1 MGQKVHPYGF
11 RLGYIKGWNSNWY
24 SSKQSFGET
33 LQEDLRIRK
42 YIDKNL
48 ANASIARTEIT
59 RTSDQVKV
67 TVFSAKPGIAIGKKG
82 AGIDKIRID
91 LKKMTNGTL
100 IFNIAEVKRPDAEA
114 KLIAENIAAQLE
126 KRVAFRR
133 AMKKVM
139 TSAFRSGV
147 KGIKV
152 KCSGRL
158 GGAEMA
164 RTEGYSERKV
174 PLHTLRADIDYET
187 AEAKTQYGIIG
198 VKVWVY
204 KGEVYKK

>member
-11 RLGYIKGWNSNWY
+11 RLGYIKGWHSNWY
-24 SSKQSFGET
+24 SKDNYGQT
-33 LQEDLRIRK
+33 LQEDLKIRK
-42 YIDKNL
+42 YIEKNL
-48 ANASIARTEIT
+48 SNASIAKTEIT

-67 TVFSAKPGIAIGKKG
+67 TVYSAKPGVAIGKKG
-82 AGIDKIRID
+82 AGIDKIRND
-91 LKKMTNGTL
+91 LKKMTAGAL
-100 IFNIAEVKRPDAEA
+100 FFNIAEVKRPDAEA

-164 RTEGYSERKV
+164 RNEGYSERKV
-174 PLHTLRADIDYET
+174 PLHTLRADIDYDI
-187 AEAKTQYGIIG
+187 AEAKTAYGIIG

-204 KGEVYKK
+204 KGEVYK

>member
-11 RLGYIKGWNSNWY
+11 RLGYIKSWHSNWY
-24 SSKQSFGET
+24 AKDRYAV
-33 LQEDLRIRK
+33 LLHEDLKMRT
-42 YIDKNL
+42 YIEKNMKS
-48 ANASIARTEIT
+48 AAVASIDIS

-67 TVFSAKPGIAIGKKG
+67 TVNTAKPGIAIGKKG
-82 AGIDKIRID
+82 TGIEKIRND
-91 LKKMTNGTL
+91 LKKMTSGTL
-100 IFNIAEVKRPDAEA
+100 IFNIAEVKRPDADA
-114 KLIAENIAAQLE
+114 KLIAENIAQQLE

-139 TSAFRSGV
+139 QSAFRAGV

-152 KCSGRL
+152 RTSGRL

-164 RTEGYSERKV
+164 RTEGYAERKV
-174 PLHTLRADIDYET
+174 PLHTLRADIDYNT
-187 AEAKTQYGIIG
+187 AEAMTTYGIIG

-204 KGEVYKK
+204 KGEIYK

>member
-11 RLGYIKGWNSNWY
+11 RLGYIKGWHSNWY
-24 SSKQSFGET
+24 SKDNFGET
-33 LQEDLRIRK
+33 LQEDLKIRK
-42 YIDKNL
+42 YVEKNL
-48 ANASIARTEIT
+48 SNASIARTEIT
-59 RTSDQVKV
+59 RTSNQVKV
-67 TVFSAKPGIAIGKKG
+67 TVYSAKPGVAIGKKG
-82 AGIDKIRID
+82 AGIDKIRND
-91 LKKMTNGTL
+91 LKKISNGSL
-100 IFNIAEVKRPDAEA
+100 FFNIAEVKRPDAEA

-174 PLHTLRADIDYET
+174 PLHTLRADIDYEI

>member
-11 RLGYIKGWNSNWY
+11 RLGYIKDWHSSWY
-24 SSKQSFGET
+24 AKDNYGET
-33 LQEDLRIRK
+33 LQEDLKIRA
-42 YIDKNL
+42 YVDKHL
-48 ANASIARTEIT
+48 SNASIAKTEIT

-67 TVFSAKPGIAIGKKG
+67 TVFSAKPGVAIGKKG
-82 AGIDKIRID
+82 AGIDKIRAD
-91 LKKMTNGTL
+91 LKKITKGQL
-100 IFNIAEVKRPDAEA
+100 FFNIAEVKRPDAEA

-174 PLHTLRADIDYET
+174 PLHTLRADIDYDT
-187 AEAKTQYGIIG
+187 AEAKTTYGIIG

-204 KGEVYKK
+204 KGEVYK

>member
-11 RLGYIKGWNSNWY
+11 RLGYIKGWHSSWY
-24 SSKQSFGET
+24 AKDRYAE
-33 LQEDLRIRK
+33 LLHEDLKMRT
-42 YIDKNL
+42 YIEKNMKS
-48 ANASIARTEIT
+48 AAVASIDIS

-67 TVFSAKPGIAIGKKG
+67 TVNTAKPGIAIGKKG
-82 AGIDKIRID
+82 TGIEKIRND
-91 LKKMTNGTL
+91 LKKMTAGTL
-100 IFNIAEVKRPDAEA
+100 IFNIAEVKRPDADA
-114 KLIAENIAAQLE
+114 KLIAENIAQQLE

-139 TSAFRSGV
+139 QSAFRAGV

-152 KCSGRL
+152 RTSGRL

-164 RTEGYSERKV
+164 RTEGYAERKV
-174 PLHTLRADIDYET
+174 PLHTLRADIDYNT
-187 AEAKTQYGIIG
+187 AEAMTTYGIIG

-204 KGEVYKK
+204 KGEIYK

>member
-11 RLGYIKGWNSNWY
+11 RLGYIKDWHSNWY
-24 SSKQSFGET
+24 AKDNYGAT
-33 LQEDLRIRK
+33 LQEDLKIRK
-42 YIDKNL
+42 YIEKNL
-48 ANASIARTEIT
+48 ANAAIAKTEIT

-67 TVFSAKPGIAIGKKG
+67 TVYSAKPGVAIGKKG
-82 AGIDKIRID
+82 AGIDKIRAD
-91 LKKMTNGTL
+91 LKKITAGAL
-100 IFNIAEVKRPDAEA
+100 FFNIAEVKRPDAEA
-114 KLIAENIAAQLE
+114 KLIADNIAAQLE

-164 RTEGYSERKV
+164 RKEGYSERKV
-174 PLHTLRADIDYET
+174 PLHTLRADIDYDT
-187 AEAKTQYGIIG
+187 SEAMTTYGKIG

-204 KGEVYKK
+204 KGEIYK

>member
-11 RLGYIKGWNSNWY
+11 RLGYIKGWQSSWY
-24 SSKQSFGET
+24 AKEGYSTS
-33 LQEDLRIRK
+33 LHEDLAIRN
-42 YIDKNL
+42 YIEKNMK
-48 ANASIARTEIT
+48 NAAVAKTEIS

-67 TVFSAKPGIAIGKKG
+67 TVYTAKPGVAIGKKG
-82 AGIDKIRID
+82 SGIDKIRND
-91 LKKMTNGTL
+91 LKKLSSGNV
-100 IFNIAEVKRPDAEA
+100 IFNIAEVKRPDADA

-133 AMKKVM
+133 AMKKVIQ
-139 TSAFRSGV
+139 SAFRAGV

-152 KCSGRL
+152 RTSGRL

-164 RTEGYSERKV
+164 RQEGYSERKV
-174 PLHTLRADIDYET
+174 PLHTLRADIDYAT
-187 AEAKTQYGIIG
+187 AEAQTTYGIIG

-204 KGEVYKK
+204 KGEIYK

>member
-11 RLGYIKGWNSNWY
+11 RLGYIKGWHSNWY
-24 SSKQSFGET
+24 VKDKYADT
-33 LQEDLRIRK
+33 LSQDIAIRD
-42 YIDKNL
+42 YVAKNL
-48 ANASIARTEIT
+48 AQAAIAKTEIS

-67 TVFSAKPGIAIGKKG
+67 TVYSAKPGVAIGKKG
-82 AGIDKIRID
+82 AGIEKIRTD
-91 LKKMTNGTL
+91 LRKITNGPL
-100 IFNIAEVKRPDAEA
+100 FFNIAEVKRPDAEA
-114 KLIAENIAAQLE
+114 QLIANNIAHQLE

-164 RTEGYSERKV
+164 RSEGYSERKV
-174 PLHTLRADIDYET
+174 PLHTLRADIDYAT
-187 AEAKTQYGIIG
+187 AEAKTTYGIIG

-204 KGEVYKK
+204 KGEIYK

>member
-11 RLGYIKGWNSNWY
+11 RLGYIKDWHSNWY
-24 SSKQSFGET
+24 AKDNYGDT
-33 LQEDLRIRK
+33 LQEDLKIRN
-42 YIDKNL
+42 YITKNL
-48 ANASIARTEIT
+48 SNAGIAKTEIT

-67 TVFSAKPGIAIGKKG
+67 TVYSAKPGVAIGKKG
-82 AGIDKIRID
+82 AGIDKIRAD
-91 LKKMTNGTL
+91 LKKIVKGTL
-100 IFNIAEVKRPDAEA
+100 FFNIAEVKRPDAEA
-114 KLIAENIAAQLE
+114 KLIADNIAQQLE

-164 RTEGYSERKV
+164 RKEGYSERKV
-174 PLHTLRADIDYET
+174 PLHTLRADIDYDT
-187 AEAKTQYGIIG
+187 SEAMTTYGKIG

-204 KGEVYKK
+204 KGEIYK

>member
-1 MGQKVHPYGF
+1 MGQKIHPYGF
-11 RLGYIKGWNSNWY
+11 RLGYIKGWHSNWY
-24 SSKQSFGET
+24 AKENYGAT

-42 YIDKNL
+42 YIEKNL
-48 ANASIARTEIT
+48 SNASIAKTEIT

-67 TVFSAKPGIAIGKKG
+67 TVYSAKPGIAIGKKG

-91 LKKMTNGTL
+91 LKKLTKGTL

>member
-11 RLGYIKGWNSNWY
+11 RLGYIKDWHSNWY
-24 SSKQSFGET
+24 QKDGYGKT
-33 LQEDLRIRK
+33 LQEDLKIRA
-42 YIDKNL
+42 YIDKHL
-48 ANASIARTEIT
+48 ENASIAKTEIT
-59 RTSDQVKV
+59 RTSGQVKV
-67 TVFSAKPGIAIGKKG
+67 TVYSAKPGVAIGKKG
-82 AGIDKIRID
+82 AGIDKIRND
-91 LKKMTNGTL
+91 LKKITDGAL
-100 IFNIAEVKRPDAEA
+100 FFNIAEVKRPDAEA
-114 KLIAENIAAQLE
+114 KLIAQNIAAQLE

-164 RTEGYSERKV
+164 RSEGYSEKKV
-174 PLHTLRADIDYET
+174 PLHTLRADIDYDCV
-187 AEAKTQYGIIG
+187 EAKTSYGIIG

-204 KGEVYKK
+204 KGEIYK

>member
-11 RLGYIKGWNSNWY
+11 RLGYIKDWHSSWY
-24 SSKQSFGET
+24 AKDNYGET
-33 LQEDLRIRK
+33 LQEDLKIRA
-42 YIDKNL
+42 YVDKHL

-59 RTSDQVKV
+59 RTSEQVKV
-67 TVFSAKPGIAIGKKG
+67 TVYSAKPGVAIGKKG
-82 AGIDKIRID
+82 AGIDKIRAD
-91 LKKMTNGTL
+91 LKKIAKGHL
-100 IFNIAEVKRPDAEA
+100 VFNIAEVKRPDAEA

-174 PLHTLRADIDYET
+174 PLHTLRADIDYDT
-187 AEAKTQYGIIG
+187 AEAKTTFGIIG

-204 KGEVYKK
+204 KGEVYK

>member
-11 RLGYIKGWNSNWY
+11 RLGYIKSWHSNWY
-24 SSKQSFGET
+24 AKDRYAE
-33 LQEDLRIRK
+33 LLHEDLKMRT
-42 YIDKNL
+42 YIEKNMKS
-48 ANASIARTEIT
+48 AAVASIDIS

-67 TVFSAKPGIAIGKKG
+67 TVNTAKPGIAIGKKG
-82 AGIDKIRID
+82 AGIEKIRND
-91 LKKMTNGTL
+91 LKKMTKGTL
-100 IFNIAEVKRPDAEA
+100 IFNIAEVKRPDADA
-114 KLIAENIAAQLE
+114 KLIAENIAQQLE

-139 TSAFRSGV
+139 QSAFRAGV

-152 KCSGRL
+152 RTSGRL

-164 RTEGYSERKV
+164 RTEGYAERKV
-174 PLHTLRADIDYET
+174 PLHTLRADIDYNT
-187 AEAKTQYGIIG
+187 AEAMTTYGIIG

-204 KGEVYKK
+204 KGEIYK

>member
-11 RLGYIKGWNSNWY
+11 RLGYIKGWHSNWY
-24 SSKQSFGET
+24 SKDNFGT
-33 LQEDLRIRK
+33 LLQEDLKIRK
-42 YIDKNL
+42 YIEKNL
-48 ANASIARTEIT
+48 ANAAISKTEIT

-67 TVFSAKPGIAIGKKG
+67 TVFSAKPGVAIGKKG
-82 AGIDKIRID
+82 AGIDKIRDD
-91 LKKMTNGTL
+91 LKKITKGTL
-100 IFNIAEVKRPDAEA
+100 FFNIAEVKRPDAEA

-174 PLHTLRADIDYET
+174 PLHTLRADIDYDT

>member
-11 RLGYIKGWNSNWY
+11 RLGYIKDWHSNWY
-24 SSKQSFGET
+24 AKDNYGET
-33 LQEDLRIRK
+33 LQEDLKIRK
-42 YIDKNL
+42 YIEKNL
-48 ANASIARTEIT
+48 SNAAIAKTEIT

-67 TVFSAKPGIAIGKKG
+67 TVFSAKPGVAIGKKG
-82 AGIDKIRID
+82 AGIDKIRND
-91 LKKMTNGTL
+91 LKKIAKGTL
-100 IFNIAEVKRPDAEA
+100 FFNIAEVKRPDAEA
-114 KLIAENIAAQLE
+114 KLIAENIAQQLE

-164 RTEGYSERKV
+164 RSEGYSERKV

-187 AEAKTQYGIIG
+187 AEAKTTYGIIG

-204 KGEVYKK
+204 KGEIYKK

>member
-11 RLGYIKGWNSNWY
+11 RLGYIKGWHSNWY
-24 SSKQSFGET
+24 SKDNYGET
-33 LQEDLRIRK
+33 LQEDLKIRK
-42 YIDKNL
+42 YIEKNL
-48 ANASIARTEIT
+48 SNASIARTEIT
-59 RTSDQVKV
+59 RTSEQVKV
-67 TVFSAKPGIAIGKKG
+67 TVYSAKPGVAIGKKG
-82 AGIDKIRID
+82 AGIDKIRAD
-91 LKKMTNGTL
+91 LKKMTKGSL
-100 IFNIAEVKRPDAEA
+100 VFNIAEVKRPDAEA

-164 RTEGYSERKV
+164 RNEGYSERKV

-187 AEAKTQYGIIG
+187 AEAATAYGIIG

-204 KGEVYKK
+204 KGEIYK

>member
-11 RLGYIKGWNSNWY
+11 RLGYIKGWHSNWY
-24 SSKQSFGET
+24 SKKDSFGET
-33 LQEDLRIRK
+33 LQEDLKIRK
-42 YIDKNL
+42 YIEKNL
-48 ANASIARTEIT
+48 SNASIAKTEIT

-67 TVFSAKPGIAIGKKG
+67 TVYSAKPGVAIGKKG
-82 AGIDKIRID
+82 AGIDKIRVD
-91 LKKMTNGTL
+91 LKKMTKGTL
-100 IFNIAEVKRPDAEA
+100 VFNIAEVKRPDAEA

-152 KCSGRL
+152 KCAGRL

-164 RTEGYSERKV
+164 RAEGYSERKV
-174 PLHTLRADIDYET
+174 PLHTLRADIDYDI
-187 AEAKTQYGIIG
+187 AEAATAYGIIG

-204 KGEVYKK
+204 KGEIYK

>member
-11 RLGYIKGWNSNWY
+11 RLGYIKGWHSSWY
-24 SSKQSFGET
+24 AKDRYAE
-33 LQEDLRIRK
+33 LLHEDLKMRT
-42 YIDKNL
+42 YIEK
-48 ANASIARTEIT
+48 AMKAASVASIDIS

-67 TVFSAKPGIAIGKKG
+67 TVNTAKPGIAIGKKG
-82 AGIDKIRID
+82 TGIEKIRND
-91 LKKMTNGTL
+91 LKKMTTGTL
-100 IFNIAEVKRPDAEA
+100 IFNIAEVKRPDADA
-114 KLIAENIAAQLE
+114 KLIAESIAAQLE

-139 TSAFRSGV
+139 QSAFRAGV

-152 KCSGRL
+152 RTSGRL

-164 RTEGYSERKV
+164 RTEGYAERKV
-174 PLHTLRADIDYET
+174 PLHTLRADIDYNT
-187 AEAKTQYGIIG
+187 AEAATTYGIIG

-204 KGEVYKK
+204 KGEIYK

>member
-11 RLGYIKGWNSNWY
+11 RLGYIKGWHSNWY
-24 SSKQSFGET
+24 SKDNYGET
-33 LQEDLRIRK
+33 LQEDLKIRK
-42 YIDKNL
+42 YIEKNL
-48 ANASIARTEIT
+48 SNASIAKTEIT

-67 TVFSAKPGIAIGKKG
+67 TVYSAKPGVAIGKKG
-82 AGIDKIRID
+82 AGIDKIRAD
-91 LKKMTNGTL
+91 LKKITKGA
-100 IFNIAEVKRPDAEA
+100 IFFNIAEVKRPDAEA

-164 RTEGYSERKV
+164 RNEGYSERKV
-174 PLHTLRADIDYET
+174 PLHTLRADIDYEI
-187 AEAKTQYGIIG
+187 AEAKTAYGIIG

-204 KGEVYKK
+204 KGEIYV

>member
-11 RLGYIKGWNSNWY
+11 RLGYNKTWHSNWY
-24 SSKQSFGET
+24 VKENYA
-33 LQEDLRIRK
+33 DLFHNDLKIRNYLEK
-42 YIDKNL
+42 ELKSAAVAKID
-48 ANASIARTEIT
+48 IT

-67 TVFSAKPGIAIGKKG
+67 TVHTAKPGVAIGKKG
-82 AGIDKIRID
+82 AGIDKIRED
-91 LKKMTNGTL
+91 LKKMAIGEVY
-100 IFNIAEVKRPDAEA
+100 FNIAEVKRPDTEA

-139 TSAFRSGV
+139 MSAFRSGV

-152 KCSGRL
+152 RCSGRL
-158 GGAEMA
+158 GGADMA

-174 PLHTLRADIDYET
+174 PLHTLRADIDYNKK
-187 AEAKTQYGIIG
+187 KTKTTYGIIG

-204 KGEVYKK
+204 KGEIYKR

>member
-11 RLGYIKGWNSNWY
+11 RLGYIKDWHSNWY
-24 SSKQSFGET
+24 SKDNYGKT
-33 LQEDLRIRK
+33 LQEDLKIRK

-48 ANASIARTEIT
+48 SNASISKTEIS

-67 TVFSAKPGIAIGKKG
+67 TVYSAKPGIAIGKKG
-82 AGIDKIRID
+82 AGIDKIRND
-91 LKKMTNGTL
+91 LKKITEGSL
-100 IFNIAEVKRPDAEA
+100 FFNIAEIKRPDAEA

-158 GGAEMA
+158 GCAEMA

-174 PLHTLRADIDYET
+174 PLHTLRADIDYDCV
-187 AEAKTQYGIIG
+187 EAKTQYGIIG

-204 KGEVYKK
+204 KGEIYK